1 MARATKYIIP
11 NKIPI
16 GAENITV
23 SSTSIGATTAQVT
36 DDVNLALFQVK
47 AGTATHFI
55 WAKVGTATAGTAGEF
70 RLERDDFEI
79 VEVHGHDNI
88 LNFRMLR
95 GQATDVTV
103 AVQYF
108 GTR

>member
-1 MARATKYIIP
+1 MVRATQYKIP
-11 NKIPI
+11 NMIPI
-16 GAENITV
+16 AQEEIVV
-23 SSTSIGATTAQVT
+23 SGTSIGATIATVT
-36 DDVNLALFQVK
+36 DEAVMALFQVK

-70 RLERDDFEI
+70 RLELDDFEI
-79 VEVHGHDNI
+79 VEVWGHNNI
-88 LNFRMLR
+88 RDFRMIR

-103 AVQYF
+103 AAQYF